1 MVTKCFKAD
10 LLTSWC
16 GGSIVSGC
24 LCTWVD
30 CLGRSIGFSNR
41 VVPLCYIP
49 GKLKPD
55 QLGLVRHNN
64 LSLLLIGP
72 FSIPMAYVSY
82 SQGDFVHAHSE
93 PLSGG
98 CSLSKEK
105 GTTSRRNLQFR
116 FSLLIST
123 HISCVNH
130 KDIRRHQGTMT
141 VGRYADVVGLV
152 LYFGSK

>member
-24 LCTWVD
+24 PCTWVD

-41 VVPLCYIP
+41 VVPLCFMP
-49 GKLKPD
+49 GKLKPG
-55 QLGLVRHNN
+55 QLGLVRHND

-72 FSIPMAYVSY
+72 FSIPMAYGSY

-93 PLSGG
+93 TLSGG
-98 CSLSKEK
+98 CSPRKK
-105 GTTSRRNLQFR
+105 AQLQDVIY
-116 FSLLIST
+116 SL
-123 HISCVNH
+123 
-130 KDIRRHQGTMT
+130 
-141 VGRYADVVGLV
+141 GLV
-152 LYFGSK
+152 CLSVPILVASIIKISEGTREQ